1 MKLKKGD
8 TVQVIRG
15 KDKDKTS
22 KVVMVMT
29 KLNKVLVENVNQ
41 YKRHVKKRT
50 QNDKSEIVTITK
62 PLPVSNVAL
71 VCPKCK
77 QLTRVG
83 YEEEQE
89 EKYRV
94 CRKCGQRI

>member
-83 YEEEQE
+83 YEAEQE